1 MLEFIEK
8 YRADFAKK
16 AEEEFEKYQES
27 GMARYEKSANKYKD
41 LEEICIAAQK
51 YKESLVQDTEKRRRN
66 IDSFLSRLEDKTYS
80 FDEVKEII
88 FEIKYM

>member
-27 GMARYEKSANKYKD
+27 GMARYEKSANRYKD
-41 LEEICIAAQK
+41 LEEICGMAQK
-51 YKESLVQDTEKRRRN
+51 NKDSLIQDTEKRRRN
-66 IDSFLSRLEDKTYS
+66 IDSFVSRLEDKTYS
-80 FDEVKEII
+80 FAEVKEII

>member
-27 GMARYEKSANKYKD
+27 GMARYEKSANRYKD
-41 LEEICIAAQK
+41 LEEICEMAQK
-51 YKESLVQDTEKRRRN
+51 NKEFLIQDTEKRRRN
-66 IDSFLSRLEDKTYS
+66 IDSFVSRLEDKTYS
-80 FDEVKEII
+80 FAEVKELI